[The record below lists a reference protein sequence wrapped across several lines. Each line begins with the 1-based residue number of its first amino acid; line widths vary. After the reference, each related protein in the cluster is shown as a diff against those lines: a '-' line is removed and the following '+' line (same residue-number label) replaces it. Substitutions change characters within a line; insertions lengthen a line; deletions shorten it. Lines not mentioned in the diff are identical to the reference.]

1 MICLER
7 RTSDSVAV
15 RLHASVCSVMIYSKQ
30 NGENSFACLLGQTIL
45 GRNYLIAQ
53 QLPASSP
60 GISGH
65 FQPFHALSKLY

>member
-1 MICLER
+1 
-7 RTSDSVAV
+7 VFV
-15 RLHASVCSVMIYSKQ
+15 YSKQ
-30 NGENSFACLLGQTIL
+30 NGENSFACLSGQTIL

-65 FQPFHALSKLY
+65 FQPFRALSKLY